1 MIAAMSNPPVKAA
14 PRLPWPL
21 LVVAGLVLVAYGF
34 SLGRV
39 LGPPLLAGSLIY
51 LLLPYRRSHWVL
63 RTLVVVTVAALLW
76 LVARF
81 GWIFLVLGISMFLA
95 YLLDPAVDFLERGH
109 IPRTLG
115 ILLLL
120 VPVTATVVVALVLI
134 LPPLV
139 GELGQIAKSLP
150 QLLANVQET
159 LRPLLTRLHLEELV
173 SRYADQI
180 PKVLEKTNEIL
191 AKTVTGVVQVTRL
204 VATVVVSAIVVPVL
218 TFFFLRDYD
227 RLRSRG
233 EDLIPRKFHEWF
245 ESTSKELDRLLG
257 RWLRGVAIVALIV
270 GTLTGAGLFAL
281 GIPYAL
287 ALAALA
293 CVMNVVPY
301 LGFWVSFIAAALV
314 TLSAFGWG
322 MLLKVTVLY
331 LAISLIEGHVL
342 QPRVV
347 GGQVGLHPV
356 VVLVALVVFANVFG
370 LIGALVAVP
379 LTIVIT
385 IFVRQL
391 RALYLASDLYEE
403 NRES

>member
-1 MIAAMSNPPVKAA
+1 
-14 PRLPWPL
+14 
-21 LVVAGLVLVAYGF
+21 
-34 SLGRV
+34 
-39 LGPPLLAGSLIY
+39 
-51 LLLPYRRSHWVL
+51 
-63 RTLVVVTVAALLW
+63 
-76 LVARF
+76 
-81 GWIFLVLGISMFLA
+81 
-95 YLLDPAVDFLERGH
+95 
-109 IPRTLG
+109 
-115 ILLLL
+115 
-120 VPVTATVVVALVLI
+120 VVVALVLI